1 MQMTHTLK
9 ALAAAVTM
17 TFALGAQAAPI
28 NTDQIG
34 NLGAG
39 TGVGHLVLAMYDAG
53 NARSAVFNTRITAN
67 GFNAQAANSFNVTIA
82 AADRNSLNTFL
93 GGVTNLAQFRWN
105 VVAGVPVITDLDG
118 LAGGPF
124 WDSFGF
130 QSTAAP
136 GTAITTAGPTSG
148 PNSVDPAIFEA
159 LSAVSVFFS
168 AQNTLTGNPLA
179 TGNVGVTNG
188 TTSPSAFLQSWRNNL
203 NGAGGFNN
211 TGMIGDSLGYFFYG
225 GKGVDTGLGQV
236 ASTKY
241 PGEWKLDY
249 SAGAGTSLSYTVSAI
264 PVPAAVWMLGSGI
277 AGLIATRRR
286 KAA

>member
-53 NARSAVFNTRITAN
+53 NARSAVFNTQITAN
-67 GFNAQAANSFNVTIA
+67 GFNAQAASSFNVNIA

-136 GTAITTAGPTSG
+136 GTAITTANG
-148 PNSVDPAIFEA
+148 PNSLDPFVFEA
-159 LSAVSVFFS
+159 LSAISVFFS
-168 AQNTLTGNPLA
+168 AQNSLTGNPLA
-179 TGNVGVTNG
+179 SGNVGGN
-188 TTSPSAFLQSWRNNL
+188 
-203 NGAGGFNN
+203 AGCLRSKG
-211 TGMIGDSLGYFFYG
+211 GEPKPDS
-225 GKGVDTGLGQV
+225 V
-236 ASTKY
+236 
-241 PGEWKLDY
+241 
-249 SAGAGTSLSYTVSAI
+249 
-264 PVPAAVWMLGSGI
+264 
-277 AGLIATRRR
+277 
-286 KAA
+286 

>member
-9 ALAAAVTM
+9 ALATAVTM

-53 NARSAVFNTRITAN
+53 NARSAVFNTQITAN
-67 GFNAQAANSFNVTIA
+67 GFNAQAASSFNVNIA

-105 VVAGVPVITDLDG
+105 LVAGVPVITDLNG
-118 LAGGPF
+118 EAGGPF
-124 WDSFGF
+124 WNSYGF

-136 GTAITTAGPTSG
+136 GTAITTANG
-148 PNSVDPAIFEA
+148 PNSADPGISAA

-168 AQNTLTGNPLA
+168 AQNSLTGNPLA
-179 TGNVGVTNG
+179 GGNVAVTNG
-188 TTSPSAFLQSWRNNL
+188 TTTTSAFLQSWRNNL
-203 NGAGGFNN
+203 DGAGAFNN
-211 TGMIGDSLGYFFYG
+211 TGMLGNSLGYFFYG
-225 GKGVDTGLGQV
+225 GLGVDPGLGQV

-249 SAGAGTSLSYTVSAI
+249 SAAAGTSLSYTVSAI
-264 PVPAAVWMLGSGI
+264 PVPGAVWMLGSGI
-277 AGLIATRRR
+277 AGLLATRRR

>member
-1 MQMTHTLK
+1 MEFDMQMTHTIK

-28 NTDQIG
+28 NLDQIG

-39 TGVGHLVLAMYDAG
+39 TGVGNLVLAMYDAG
-53 NARSAVFNTRITAN
+53 NARSAVFNTQITAN
-67 GFNAQAANSFNVTIA
+67 GFNAQAGNSFNVNIA
-82 AADRNSLNTFL
+82 AADLNSLNGFL
-93 GGVTNLAQFRWN
+93 GGVTNLSQFRWN
-105 VVAGVPVITDLDG
+105 IVAGVNVIENLETE
-118 LAGGPF
+118 PT

-136 GTAITTAGPTSG
+136 GTAITTANG
-148 PNSVDPAIFEA
+148 PNSVDPAIFGA
-159 LSAVSVFFS
+159 HSAISVFFS
-168 AQNTLTGNPLA
+168 AQNALTGNPLA
-179 TGNVGVTNG
+179 TGNVGITNG
-188 TTSPSAFLQSWRNNL
+188 VTSTSAFLQSWRNNL
-203 NGAGGFNN
+203 DGAGAFNN
-211 TGMIGDSLGYFFYG
+211 TGMLGESLGYFFYG
-225 GKGVDTGLGQV
+225 GLGTDPGLGQV

-241 PGEWKLDY
+241 AGEWKLDY
-249 SAGAGTSLSYTVSAI
+249 SVAAGTTLSYNVAPI

>member
-39 TGVGHLVLAMYDAG
+39 TGVGNLVLAMYDAA

-82 AADRNSLNTFL
+82 AADLNNLNGFL

-105 VVAGVPVITDLDG
+105 IVAGVPVITDLNG
-118 LAGGPF
+118 EAGGPF

-136 GTAITTAGPTSG
+136 GTAITTANG
-148 PNSVDPAIFEA
+148 PNSVDPFVFEA
-159 LSAVSVFFS
+159 LSSIGVFFS
-168 AQNTLTGNPLA
+168 AQNSLTGNPLA

-188 TTSPSAFLQSWRNNL
+188 VTTTSAFLQSWRNNI

-211 TGMIGDSLGYFFYG
+211 TGMLGESLGYFFYG
-225 GKGVDTGLGQV
+225 GLGTDVGLGQV

-249 SAGAGTSLSYTVSAI
+249 SVAAGTSLSYNVAPI